1 MQGHAAIADAVFD
14 RRAERERIGEVA
26 RWVGVP
32 FCGLWLQAPQQM
44 LVHRV
49 EARRGDPS
57 DATPDVVLAQVA
69 RHGAAT
75 EWTRISAREEME
87 VVATA
92 ALAAIGSH
100 TGAAAIW
107 PNPSCARPEALCLP

>member
-1 MQGHAAIADAVFD
+1 MITDRAFTPLDRLLTEAQRALDTVFGNPPAS
-14 RRAERERIGEVA
+14 RPNPA
-26 RWVGVP
+26 
-32 FCGLWLQAPQQM
+32 
-44 LVHRV
+44 
-49 EARRGDPS
+49 GD
-57 DATPDVVLAQVA
+57 TPDVVLAQVA

-75 EWTRISAREEME
+75 EWTRISAREEIE